1 MMGGGSKRMQRRQS
15 PIIVRTGRVELAM
28 LRREREC
35 SMPIEPHLI
44 GNTFDS
50 GLNNLYPKIVVP
62 TMYTNFG

>member
-1 MMGGGSKRMQRRQS
+1 
-15 PIIVRTGRVELAM
+15 
-28 LRREREC
+28 
-35 SMPIEPHLI
+35 MPIEPHLI